1 MRIWLVNHYAL
12 PPQHAGGTRHYTLA
26 REWLRQGHEVTL
38 IASSVDYMRRE
49 ETYLQPG
56 ETARLEMMDG
66 VPFLWLRTPPYT
78 GNSLRRVSNMLA
90 FAYRLRREAPR
101 YLEPPDIVVGST
113 PHLFA
118 AWAAYRLARWY
129 RVPFVLEVRDLW
141 PQTLI
146 DLGGFSP
153 YHPFIMLL
161 AWLETQLYRR
171 AQAVV
176 TLLPGAAEYIA
187 PKRGTHQGIHWI
199 PNGVDFSLIPPPTP
213 PPPEPPFTVM
223 YAGAHGLANGLDVA
237 LEAARIL
244 ESKGWGKQVQFRFIG
259 DGPEKPRLMQQVR
272 IWGLSNVV
280 FEDPLPKRKVYLR
293 LQQAHAFLIMLRDSR
308 LFRWGISPNK
318 LFDFMAL
325 ARPVVFCV
333 RTPFNPVKEHESGLS
348 IPPDDPQALAAALRT
363 LAETPFKARWE
374 MGLRG
379 RAYVEQEHDLRKLAQ
394 RFEKIL
400 REARDVAL

>member
-12 PPQHAGGTRHYTLA
+12 PPQRSGGTRHYVLA
-26 REWLRQGHEVTL
+26 REWIRQGHEVTL

-49 ETYLQPG
+49 EAYLHPG
-56 ETARLEMMDG
+56 ETARLEVMGD

-78 GNSLRRVSNMLA
+78 GNSLRRVGNMLA
-90 FAYRLRREAPR
+90 FAYRLVREAPR
-101 YLEPPDIVVGST
+101 HLASPEVVIGST

-118 AWAAYRLARWY
+118 TWAAYRLARRY

-153 YHPFIMLL
+153 YHPFIVLL
-161 AWLETQLYRR
+161 AWLEKQLYRR

-187 PKRGTHQGIHWI
+187 SKRGTRRGIHWI
-199 PNGVDFSLIPPPTP
+199 PNGVDFSLIPAPVP

-259 DGPEKPRLMQQVR
+259 DGPEKPRLRNLAQQM
-272 IWGLSNVV
+272 GLRNVT
-280 FEDPLPKRKVYLR
+280 FEEPLPKAQVYHC
-293 LQQAHAFLIMLRDSR
+293 LQQAHAFLLILRNSR
-308 LFRWGISPNK
+308 LYRWGISLNK
-318 LFDFMAL
+318 LFDYMATG
-325 ARPVVFCV
+325 RPVLFCGETSWNPIQEKKAGIV
-333 RTPFNPVKEHESGLS
+333 LPPNAPDALTHAIQELAQTPPE
-348 IPPDDPQALAAALRT
+348 
-363 LAETPFKARWE
+363 ARQE

-379 RAYVEQEHDLRKLAQ
+379 RAYVEQGHDLRKLAQ
-394 RFEKIL
+394 RFEEIL

>member
-1 MRIWLVNHYAL
+1 MKIWLVNHYAL
-12 PPQHAGGTRHYTLA
+12 PPQRSGGTRHYALA
-26 REWLRQGHEVTL
+26 REWLSRGHEVIL
-38 IASSVDYMRRE
+38 IASSVDYMCRE
-49 ETYLQPG
+49 EVYLQPG
-56 ETARLEMMDG
+56 ETARLEVMGDI
-66 VPFLWLRTPPYT
+66 PFLWLRTPPYT
-78 GNSLRRVSNMLA
+78 GNSLQRVGNMLA
-90 FAYRLRREAPR
+90 FAYRLGREAPR
-101 YLEPPDIVVGST
+101 HLGSPDVVVGST

-118 AWAAYRLARWY
+118 AWAAYRLARRY

-161 AWLETQLYRR
+161 AWLENQLYRR

-187 PKRGTHQGIHWI
+187 SKRGTHRGIHWI

-259 DGPEKPRLMQQVR
+259 DGPEKPRLMRQAQD
-272 IWGLSNVV
+272 WGLSNVL
-280 FEDPLPKRKVYLR
+280 FEKTVSKQEIYNR
-293 LQQAHAFLIMLRDSR
+293 LQNAHAFLMILRGSP

-318 LFDFMAL
+318 LFDFMATT
-325 ARPVVFCV
+325 RPVLFCV
-333 RTPFNPVKEHESGLS
+333 HTPHNPIASHRAGVTV
-348 IPPDDPQALAAALRT
+348 PPDDPRALSQAIQALAQMPPR
-363 LAETPFKARWE
+363 ARWA

-379 RAYVEQEHDLRKLAQ
+379 RAYVEQGHDLRKLAQ
-394 RFEKIL
+394 RFEEIL